1 MHKNTNS
8 YWAATLEVAFIV
20 FLFYSN
26 LLMGEYNHS
35 GQGDVKGLV
44 WALKDIFTIN
54 NFIIAIVSATIGH
67 FFFDY
72 LRKNPIRRK

>member
-1 MHKNTNS
+1 MNKKINS
-8 YWAATLEVAFIV
+8 YWSATLEVGFIV

-35 GQGDVKGLV
+35 GQGEVKGLL
-44 WALKDIFTIN
+44 WALKDIFTLY
-54 NFIIAIVSATIGH
+54 NFIIAIISATVGH

-72 LRKNPIRRK
+72 LRKNPIRRR